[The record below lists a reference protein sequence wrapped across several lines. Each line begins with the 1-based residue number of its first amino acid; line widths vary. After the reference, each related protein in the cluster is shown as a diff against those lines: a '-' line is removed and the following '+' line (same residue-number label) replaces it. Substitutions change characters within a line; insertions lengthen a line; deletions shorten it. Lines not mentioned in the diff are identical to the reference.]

1 MATTRDHYEVL
12 GVGRGASE
20 DEIRSAYRRLA
31 RQYHPDVSDADDAAA
46 RFREVTEAYEVLSDP
61 QRRQRYDMFGGA
73 GGFGDFGIGDIF
85 ETFFGGDRR
94 RERGPMR
101 GADLRMEIELEL
113 VDAVRGG
120 ERVISVPRLENCE
133 RCSGNGA
140 EPGTST
146 STCATCG
153 GRGEVR
159 QMQQSVFGRF
169 VNVATC
175 PRCGGAGRTVDT
187 PCATCRGEGRQRKDR
202 EIRLVIP
209 AGIDDGQQLRVSGEG
224 EAGGRGGPPGD
235 LYVLVRLAEDRAF
248 RRDGDDLIHPL
259 RVSPAQAALGD
270 ELEVPLIEGGKSKV
284 KVPSGAQHGEVVRL
298 RGKGVPHLG
307 RSGRGDQLVVL
318 EVAIPRSL
326 SKEERGL
333 YAKLRELSG
342 TPARDDDDDRD
353 GMFDRIRDAFGGS

>member
-1 MATTRDHYEVL
+1 MATTRDHYAVL

-20 DEIRSAYRRLA
+20 DEIRSAYRKLA
-31 RQYHPDVSDADDAAA
+31 RQYHPDVNDADDAAA

-94 RERGPMR
+94 RERGPVR
-101 GADLRMEIELEL
+101 GADLRMETLLEL

-120 ERVISVPRLENCE
+120 ERVISVPRLENCD
-133 RCSGNGA
+133 RCAGSGG
-140 EPGTST
+140 EPGSGA

-159 QMQQSVFGRF
+159 AMQQSVFGRF
-169 VNVATC
+169 VNVSTC
-175 PRCGGAGRTVDT
+175 PRCGGAGRTFDT
-187 PCATCRGEGRQRKDR
+187 PCKTCRGEGRQRRDR

-224 EAGGRGGPPGD
+224 EAGTRGGPAGD
-235 LYVLVRLAEDRAF
+235 LYVLVRLAEDRVF
-248 RRDGDDLIHPL
+248 RRDGEDLIHVL
-259 RVSPAQAALGD
+259 RISPAQAALGD
-270 ELEVPLIEGGKSKV
+270 ELDVPLIDGGSSRV

-298 RGKGVPHLG
+298 RGKGVPRLG

-318 EVAIPRSL
+318 EVVVPRSL
-326 SKEERGL
+326 SKEERKL
-333 YAKLRELSG
+333 YAKLLELSG
-342 TPARDDDDDRD
+342 SPALDDEDDRD